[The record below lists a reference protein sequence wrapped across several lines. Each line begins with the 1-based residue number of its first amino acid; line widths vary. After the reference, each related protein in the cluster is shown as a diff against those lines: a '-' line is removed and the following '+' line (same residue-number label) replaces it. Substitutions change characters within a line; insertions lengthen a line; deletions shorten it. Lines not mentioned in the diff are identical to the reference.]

1 MFVKIRKCI
10 NNRDLVT
17 RNLFLVS
24 LSLTDNG
31 NCKSVCWK
39 HVDLRYVYWLPS
51 RWSPHR
57 YLDGMPTKAKM
68 LQDFG
73 NRGIGKIVARFKERI
88 SQILNNLQA
97 KARQLELILVYVAI

>member
-31 NCKSVCWK
+31 NCKFVWWK

-57 YLDGMPTKAKM
+57 YPDGMPTKAKM
-68 LQDFG
+68 LQDFA

-97 KARQLELILVYVAI
+97 KARQLEFILVYVTI